1 MFHNV
6 LLKINLEH
14 IYSEIFFSLRGKFCF
29 PSFLMRNLKLRKSLS
44 VDCYEGD
51 YFFISQYFRSICQ
64 AIITQII
71 HYEWTCFTEKH
82 YVCKGQSNSGT
93 DFISFF
99 RFGWYIPEVFATKS
113 PPIKDHWRAF
123 TNPKVTSMFTSS
135 KDEEFIKKHT
145 KREDGR

>member
-6 LLKINLEH
+6 LLKIDLEH

-29 PSFLMRNLKLRKSLS
+29 SSFLMRNLKLRKSLS

-71 HYEWTCFTEKH
+71 HYEWTCFTENH
-82 YVCKGQSNSGT
+82 YVCKGQSNIGI
-93 DFISFF
+93 DFNIFF
-99 RFGWYIPEVFATKS
+99 QIWLVHSRSVCYQKSSNKRSLESIYQSKSHIHVYIL
-113 PPIKDHWRAF
+113 
-123 TNPKVTSMFTSS
+123 
-135 KDEEFIKKHT
+135 
-145 KREDGR
+145 KR